1 MPQEAE
7 CVIFDY
13 GEISRFELDA
23 FYPKEPVCE
32 PGAFLVEEASVHSLA
47 ARPSHAQNQSLDQGH
62 VAAARGELSKV
73 MKS

>member
-32 PGAFLVEEASVHSLA
+32 PGAFLVEEPSAFPIQHTDEAGESL
-47 ARPSHAQNQSLDQGH
+47 S
-62 VAAARGELSKV
+62 GELVADESRL
-73 MKS
+73 